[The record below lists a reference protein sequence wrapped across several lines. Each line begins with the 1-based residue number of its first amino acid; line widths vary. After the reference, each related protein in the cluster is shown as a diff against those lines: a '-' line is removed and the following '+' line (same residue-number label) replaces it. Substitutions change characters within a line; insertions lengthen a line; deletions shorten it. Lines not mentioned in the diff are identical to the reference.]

1 MFMNHKAK
9 IFLVK
14 KRMEHSRT
22 NIVVVRAHV
31 CVCLHVCAC
40 VSTCLCVFVRV
51 TVYVCDSMFVFCVKL
66 PLFSFQL

>member
-1 MFMNHKAK
+1 MFMDHKVK

-31 CVCLHVCAC
+31 RVCLRVCAC
-40 VSTCLCVFVRV
+40 VSTCLCVFLCM
-51 TVYVCDSMFVFCVKL
+51 CDGMFVICVKH
-66 PLFSFQL
+66 PLFSWQL